1 MNCSCFDH
9 RPGVGASLIGNG
21 IEGSGPVV
29 LFSPSV
35 GKSNPTDGP
44 SVVLSAGSQFMAA
57 SQVFGNGTLA
67 YGVMGAVTSIP
78 VSRI

>member
-9 RPGVGASLIGNG
+9 RPGVGAGVIGSG
-21 IEGSGPVV
+21 IEGSGPLV
-29 LFSPSV
+29 LFSPS
-35 GKSNPTDGP
+35 PGP
-44 SVVLSAGSQFMAA
+44 SLVLSAGSQFMAA